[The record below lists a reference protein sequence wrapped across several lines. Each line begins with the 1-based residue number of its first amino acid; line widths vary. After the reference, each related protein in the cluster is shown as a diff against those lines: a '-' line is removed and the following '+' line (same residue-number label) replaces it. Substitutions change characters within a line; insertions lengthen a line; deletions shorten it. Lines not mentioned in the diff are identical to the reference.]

1 MLSPMIADCRFL
13 DLFAGSGA
21 IGIEALSRGASSCC
35 FVEKE
40 RTAVACIRD
49 NLKKTNLAEGGT
61 VLPMDVRL
69 ALDRL
74 SGQEETFHLIFLDP
88 PYRLG
93 IEREVIGKIAAG
105 RLLAPGG
112 LMMVEAQ
119 ADTDLSF
126 VEDMTL
132 QIIREKYYKTN
143 KHVFIK
149 RQEDI

>member
-112 LMMVEAQ
+112 LMIVEAQ